1 MFTFSIFFFV
11 FVKAVDGI
19 REYVVLVGRSLIGSL
34 K

>member
-19 REYVVLVGRSLIGSL
+19 REYVMCLWVGV
-34 K
+34 